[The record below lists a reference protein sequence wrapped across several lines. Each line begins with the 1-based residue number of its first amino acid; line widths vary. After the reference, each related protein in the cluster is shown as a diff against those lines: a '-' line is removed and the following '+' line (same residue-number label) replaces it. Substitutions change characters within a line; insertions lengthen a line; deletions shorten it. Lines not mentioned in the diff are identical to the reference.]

1 MLELTIER
9 PAQGGRM
16 IARDF
21 SAAAD
26 GGPGAIVLVSGA
38 IPGERVRA
46 RVTERRQ
53 GVAFAE
59 TVEVLEA
66 SPDRRVPPFDPLCGG
81 NLLAHIAYPRQ
92 LELKREMLSD
102 AFRRQA
108 RMELSTLP
116 PITGS
121 PETGYRM
128 RARLHMTRGRLG
140 FYRERSKD
148 VCDAAR
154 TGQLSAA
161 VAGVIEA
168 AQAALAP
175 VAAVIEEIVLAENA
189 AADMRVL
196 HVVLSDAA
204 SPSSLEPL
212 HLIDGVT
219 GVTASEI
226 KGAVTPIAGASLVTE
241 HLPGGAAVARHAA
254 SFFQANRFLL
264 ADLVSKV
271 VDASGTGPLAD
282 LFAGVGVFAVEAAS
296 RGRDV
301 VAVEGDRQSG
311 ADLRSNLAP
320 FADRARAVTQDVE
333 NWLSSVSEGGA
344 TSLAS
349 GAVIIDP
356 PRTGLSPA
364 MRAGLVAVHPRR
376 IVYVSCDP
384 VTLARDVKEFAAAGY
399 GLTHLEALDLFPN
412 TPHVESI
419 AVLQA

>member
-1 MLELTIER
+1 MLELTIDR

-16 IARDF
+16 IARDP
-21 SAAAD
+21 SSGAEGA
-26 GGPGAIVLVSGA
+26 GAIVLVSGA

-46 RVTERRQ
+46 RVTERRR

-59 TVEVLEA
+59 TVDVLEA
-66 SPDRRVPPFDPLCGG
+66 SPDRREPPFDPLCGG
-81 NLLAHIAYPRQ
+81 NLLAHIVYARQ
-92 LELKREMLSD
+92 LALKREMLAD

-108 RMELSTLP
+108 RMELAELP
-116 PITGS
+116 PISGS

-128 RARLHMTRGRLG
+128 RARLHMTGGRLG
-140 FYRERSKD
+140 FYRERTRD

-154 TGQLSAA
+154 TGQLSDGAR
-161 VAGVIEA
+161 GVIDA
-168 AQAALAP
+168 AGRALAP
-175 VAAVIEEIVLAENA
+175 VADVIEEVVLAENA
-189 AADMRVL
+189 AADARVL
-196 HVVLSDAA
+196 HVVLRGAA

-212 HLIDGVT
+212 GLVPGVS

-226 KGAVTPIAGASLVTE
+226 SGSIAPILGQLVIGE
-241 HLPGGAAVARHAA
+241 RLPGGALVERHAA

-264 ADLVSKV
+264 ASLVTKV

-301 VAVEGDRQSG
+301 VAVESDRISGGDLAG
-311 ADLRSNLAP
+311 NLAP
-320 FADRARAVTQDVE
+320 FGDRARAITQPVE
-333 NWLSSVSEGGA
+333 TWLRA
-344 TSLAS
+344 AS
-349 GAVIIDP
+349 PGHEHGAVIVDP
-356 PRTGLSPA
+356 PRAGLSTEVRSA
-364 MRAGLVAVHPRR
+364 LIGLLPKR

-399 GLTHLEALDLFPN
+399 RLVHLEALDLFPN

-419 AVLQA
+419 AVLEA

>member
-21 SAAAD
+21 SQAGP
-26 GGPGAIVLVSGA
+26 GGPGAIVLVAGA

-46 RVTERRQ
+46 QVTERRQ

-59 TVEVLEA
+59 TVDVLEA
-66 SPDRRVPPFDPLCGG
+66 SPDRREPPFDPLCGG
-81 NLLAHIAYPRQ
+81 NLLAHIAYARQ
-92 LELKREMLSD
+92 LELKREMLAD

-108 RMELSTLP
+108 RMDLTVLP
-116 PITGS
+116 PISGS

-161 VAGVIEA
+161 LAAVIDA
-168 AQAALAP
+168 AEAALAP
-175 VAAVIEEIVLAENA
+175 VAGVIEEIVLAENA
-189 AADMRVL
+189 AADARVL

-212 HLIDGVT
+212 GRIDGVS

-226 KGAVTPIAGASLVTE
+226 SGSVAPIAGLPVIE
-241 HLPGGAAVARHAA
+241 ERLPGGARVERHAA

-264 ADLVSKV
+264 AYLVSRV
-271 VDASGTGPLAD
+271 VDLSGDGPVAD

-296 RGRDV
+296 RGREV
-301 VAVEGDRQSG
+301 VAVESDRVSG
-311 ADLRSNLAP
+311 RDLHSNLAP
-320 FADRARAVTQDVE
+320 FGAGASAVTQPVE
-333 NWLSSVSEGGA
+333 AWLADRGPAEGR
-344 TSLAS
+344 L
-349 GAVIIDP
+349 GAVIVDP
-356 PRTGLSPA
+356 PR
-364 MRAGLVAVHPRR
+364 AGLPPSTRAALIACAPRR
-376 IVYVSCDP
+376 LVYVSCDP

-419 AVLQA
+419 AVLIAPA